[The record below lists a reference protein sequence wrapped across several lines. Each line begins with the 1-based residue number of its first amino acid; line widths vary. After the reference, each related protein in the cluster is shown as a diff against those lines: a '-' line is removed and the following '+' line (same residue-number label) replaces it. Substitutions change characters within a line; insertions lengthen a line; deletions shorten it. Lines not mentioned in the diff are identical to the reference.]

1 MVLELKLLILLS
13 AANIAPVLARYLL
26 RERWGWAIDHGLTL
40 RDGQPLFGASK
51 TWRGLVA
58 ALLLTAVVSVL
69 LGLPLGFG
77 LLFAAASMLGDLLS
91 SFTKRR
97 LGKASST
104 RFLALDQIPE
114 ALLPLIAGRIWLDYS
129 WLTVIVISL
138 LFMLLDMV
146 ASPILFRLGIR
157 RRPF

>member
-13 AANIAPVLARYLL
+13 VANIAPVLARYLL
-26 RERWGWAIDHGLTL
+26 GERWGWAIDHGLTL
-40 RDGQPLFGASK
+40 RDGRPVFGASK

-58 ALLLTAVVSVL
+58 ALLLTAVVSLL

-77 LLFAAASMLGDLLS
+77 LLFAATSMLGDLLS

-114 ALLPLIAGRIWLDYS
+114 ALLPLIAGRVWLAAPAS
-129 WLTVIVISL
+129 CIGCRIV
-138 LFMLLDMV
+138 
-146 ASPILFRLGIR
+146 
-157 RRPF
+157 RPGLSARPGRQLIGRCTGMQA